1 MTPERRAQLAAAQER
16 ELTDEEARQYLD
28 APMEPAE
35 REAILDLVRWFR
47 SRYPTP
53 ADRLAYVRRAHRRW
67 STRGR

>member
-1 MTPERRAQLAAAQER
+1 VTPERRAALAALQER
-16 ELTDEEARQYLD
+16 ELPDEEARRYLD

-53 ADRLAYVRRAHRRW
+53 ADRLAYVRRAYRRW
-67 STRGR
+67 SAGRR